1 MKCAV
6 SLHFDFHRPLISSFF
21 FVKLFCFC
29 KQPSYKAPFC
39 PQNHGR
45 FLSITIQRTSES
57 PIHPQSEYP
66 IHLVSE
72 SPIHS
77 MSESPIHSMSEYPI
91 HLVSECPIH
100 SMSESPIHLVS
111 ESPIHLVSE
120 SPIHLV
126 SEWLK
131 WQHYHH
137 FCDYSTF
144 NGMQSSHFPFYF
156 ADFPCT
162 FHPVILS
169 EEMLI

>member
-1 MKCAV
+1 MV
-6 SLHFDFHRPLISSFF
+6 SRHQHPIIS
-21 FVKLFCFC
+21 
-29 KQPSYKAPFC
+29 
-39 PQNHGR
+39 
-45 FLSITIQRTSES
+45 
-57 PIHPQSEYP
+57 QSGC
-66 IHLVSE
+66 S
-72 SPIHS
+72 
-77 MSESPIHSMSEYPI
+77 I
-91 HLVSECPIH
+91 HLVSEC
-100 SMSESPIHLVS
+100 SIHLVS

>member
-29 KQPSYKAPFC
+29 KQSSYKAPFC

-72 SPIHS
+72 
-77 MSESPIHSMSEYPI
+77 
-91 HLVSECPIH
+91 CPIH

-111 ESPIHLVSE
+111 ESPIHSKSE

>member
-21 FVKLFCFC
+21 FVKKFCFC

-72 SPIHS
+72 CPIHS
-77 MSESPIHSMSEYPI
+77 MSESPIHSM
-91 HLVSECPIH
+91 
-100 SMSESPIHLVS
+100 
-111 ESPIHLVSE
+111 SE

>member
-1 MKCAV
+1 MIYCFASPVLWRLPEPLHDDDSVFDNKLVKCAV

-29 KQPSYKAPFC
+29 KQPSYKVPFC

-72 SPIHS
+72 CPIHS
-77 MSESPIHSMSEYPI
+77 MSESPIHSKSD
-91 HLVSECPIH
+91 C
-100 SMSESPIHLVS
+100 
-111 ESPIHLVSE
+111 
-120 SPIHLV
+120 PIHLV